1 MTSTVSLD
9 ESGNLGSQDRFF
21 VMSALI
27 VRRTRDL
34 SRAFKVLDEMKT
46 SRRSKKDTAV
56 EVKFSNS
63 YPHERMK
70 ILKSLSDSP
79 ISIVYVVI
87 DKNESRVYK
96 NVRNCDLYK
105 AAVKEILPLIEKASM
120 TKDVSI
126 NFDEN
131 RCIDMRSLLELV
143 TEGVSNLNVKS
154 VRKVNSSS
162 DKAVQLADFIS
173 GSIREKYE
181 HGNDGY
187 TTLVEGRISIA
198 HET

>member
-1 MTSTVSLD
+1 MASTVSLD

-187 TTLVEGRISIA
+187 TALVEGRISIA

>member
-1 MTSTVSLD
+1 MASTVSLD

-63 YPHERMK
+63 YPHERMR

-187 TTLVEGRISIA
+187 MALVEGRISIA

>member
-9 ESGNLGSQDRFF
+9 ESGNLGSQDRYFI
-21 VMSALI
+21 MSALI

-34 SRAFKVLDEMKT
+34 SKAFKVLDEMGA
-46 SRRSKKDTAV
+46 SRKSKKGAAI

-63 YPHERMK
+63 YPHERIK
-70 ILKSLSDSP
+70 ILKSLSDCS

-87 DKNESRVYK
+87 DKKKSPSYK
-96 NVRNCDLYK
+96 DIRNCNLYK
-105 AAVKEILPLIEKASM
+105 AAVGEILPLIGKM
-120 TKDVSI
+120 LCTKDVSL

-131 RCIDMRSLLELV
+131 RCIDMKNLLELV
-143 TEGVSNLNVKS
+143 AETVPDLNVKS

-162 DKAVQLADFIS
+162 DKAVQLVDFIS
-173 GSIREKYE
+173 GLIREKYE
-181 HGNDGY
+181 HGDDKYMALIEDG
-187 TTLVEGRISIA
+187 ISIA